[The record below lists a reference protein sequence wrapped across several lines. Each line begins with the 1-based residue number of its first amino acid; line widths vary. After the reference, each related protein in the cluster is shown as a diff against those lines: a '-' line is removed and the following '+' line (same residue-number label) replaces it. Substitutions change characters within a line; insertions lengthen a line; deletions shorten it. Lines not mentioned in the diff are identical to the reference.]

1 MAKYINLIE
10 YLPPFIADYREMQEI
25 MSAENPEF
33 VLTAK
38 EYDRL
43 LDNQF
48 IISCDEVGIS
58 RFEKI
63 LGIVP
68 TANDTLQSRISRV
81 LIRWNDTVPYT
92 WKAFLQKLQTLCG
105 DDFEVIPDWNNYT
118 LKIITHLDLYGQ
130 VDELENILE
139 YMPPSNI
146 LINANNTLNYMGSG
160 CLFLGS
166 GAAYAGFFQLTD
178 SYKVTWN
185 QRGVIY
191 PVAGGSGTCEI
202 TMTDSFKQMN
212 LSSEAKHGS
221 VVHPGITEQIEVSDT
236 SKDAISVGSAAN
248 TANIVAYTEVI

>member
-81 LIRWNDTVPYT
+81 LIRWNDTAPYT

-130 VDELENILE
+130 VDELENILG
-139 YMPPSNI
+139 YMPPANI
-146 LINANNTLNYMGSG
+146 EIIANNVLEYLMSG
-160 CLFLGS
+160 TAFVATGLAFANLFN
-166 GAAYAGFFQLTD
+166 LTD
-178 SYKVTWN
+178 SYQVNWTFN
-185 QRGVIY
+185 AD
-191 PVAGGSGTCEI
+191 AGAAASGSGTCEI
-202 TMTDSFKQMN
+202 MLTDSFQGEIFG
-212 LSSEAKHGS
+212 SEAEAGAFVAHQM
-221 VVHPGITEQIEVSDT
+221 TEQIEVSDT
-236 SKDAISVGSAAN
+236 FKGTI
-248 TANIVAYTEVI
+248 

>member
-81 LIRWNDTVPYT
+81 LIRWNDTAPYT

-118 LKIITHLDLYGQ
+118 LKIITHLDVYGQ
-130 VDELENILE
+130 VDELENILG

-146 LINANNTLNYMGSG
+146 EIIANNVLEYLMSG
-160 CLFLGS
+160 TAFVATGLAFANLFN
-166 GAAYAGFFQLTD
+166 LTD
-178 SYKVTWN
+178 SYQVNWTFN
-185 QRGVIY
+185 AD
-191 PVAGGSGTCEI
+191 AGAAASGSGTCEI
-202 TMTDSFKQMN
+202 MLTDSFQGEIFG
-212 LSSEAKHGS
+212 SEAEAGAFVAHQM
-221 VVHPGITEQIEVSDT
+221 TEQIEVSDT
-236 SKDAISVGSAAN
+236 FKGTI
-248 TANIVAYTEVI
+248 

>member
-81 LIRWNDTVPYT
+81 LIRWNDTAPYT

-118 LKIITHLDLYGQ
+118 LKIITHLDVYGQ
-130 VDELENILE
+130 VDELENILG
-139 YMPPSNI
+139 YMPPANI
-146 LINANNTLNYMGSG
+146 EIIANNVLEYLMSG
-160 CLFLGS
+160 TAFVATGLAFANLFN
-166 GAAYAGFFQLTD
+166 LTD
-178 SYKVTWN
+178 SYQVNWTFN
-185 QRGVIY
+185 AD
-191 PVAGGSGTCEI
+191 AGAAASGSGTCEI
-202 TMTDSFKQMN
+202 MLTDSFQGEIFG
-212 LSSEAKHGS
+212 SEAEAGAFVAHQM
-221 VVHPGITEQIEVSDT
+221 TEQIEVSDT
-236 SKDAISVGSAAN
+236 FKGTI
-248 TANIVAYTEVI
+248 